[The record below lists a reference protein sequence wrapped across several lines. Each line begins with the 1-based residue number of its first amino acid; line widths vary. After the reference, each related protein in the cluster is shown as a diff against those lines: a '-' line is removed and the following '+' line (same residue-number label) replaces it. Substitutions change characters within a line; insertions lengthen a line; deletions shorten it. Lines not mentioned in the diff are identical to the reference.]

1 MKIIESEKQDTIN
14 KTNESFK
21 LLEEAKAFIKDED
34 ARMQA
39 ETTLLREQIQALEIQ
54 IKKLDEELVEEA
66 KKNRDLWKNV
76 AEIQTS
82 DDTADAKSRRK
93 ALRGEIDTLVN

>member
-39 ETTLLREQIQALEIQ
+39 ETTFLREQIQALESQ

-66 KKNRDLWKNV
+66 KKN
-76 AEIQTS
+76 
-82 DDTADAKSRRK
+82 
-93 ALRGEIDTLVN
+93 

>member
-39 ETTLLREQIQALEIQ
+39 ETTLLRE
-54 IKKLDEELVEEA
+54 
-66 KKNRDLWKNV
+66 
-76 AEIQTS
+76 
-82 DDTADAKSRRK
+82 
-93 ALRGEIDTLVN
+93 

>member
-39 ETTLLREQIQALEIQ
+39 ETTFLREQIQALESQ

-66 KKNRDLWKNV
+66 KKNWDLWKNV
-76 AEIQTS
+76 AEI
-82 DDTADAKSRRK
+82 
-93 ALRGEIDTLVN
+93 